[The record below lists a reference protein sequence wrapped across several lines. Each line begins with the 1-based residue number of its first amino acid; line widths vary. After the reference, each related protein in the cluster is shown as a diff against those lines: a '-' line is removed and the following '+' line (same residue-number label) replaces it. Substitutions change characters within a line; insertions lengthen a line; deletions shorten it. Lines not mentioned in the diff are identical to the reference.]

1 MYLNSGVRLLTQVQD
16 YVETL
21 RNLNED
27 YLNIV
32 PQDAHISPLGNCF
45 LSKNR
50 YESNCFCSLHSAAYN
65 FRNLDMS
72 RHIFGKTI
80 HPIESQV
87 SITFIFSVKKCAV
100 LSTIMR
106 LKPSSGLLTT
116 LSPTKDSAQVFLLV
130 KTSDSNL

>member
-1 MYLNSGVRLLTQVQD
+1 MYLNSGLRLLTQVQD

-50 YESNCFCSLHSAAYN
+50 YESNGFCSLHSAAYN

-80 HPIESQV
+80 QPIESQV
-87 SITFIFSVKKCAV
+87 SLTFIFSIKSAV

-130 KTSDSNL
+130 MTSDSNL